1 MNQIVIGTAGH
12 IDHGKTALVK
22 ALTGVDTD
30 HLQEEKSRGMT
41 IDLGFAFLNKDI
53 TIIDVPGHEKFIRN
67 MVSGVS
73 TIHIALVVVAADDGV
88 MPQTKEHL
96 QILSLLCIP
105 QGVIV
110 LTKTDMVSD
119 PDWLDLVEMEIHEIV
134 AGTSLESAPIIRTSI
149 NPESGIS
156 ELRQALLHEAGK
168 VRFTLDRGFF
178 RLPIDRVFLK
188 TGFGIVV
195 TGTVI
200 SGSLSVGDE
209 IYCQPIGQKCKVRGL
224 QSHGEKTETVSMGDR
239 AAVNVVGIEKNQAWR
254 GAELVQ
260 SGWIAST
267 SIFIAHVQMIPG
279 IGWELKSKQRVRI
292 HLGTAEV
299 LGRVTISGKRL
310 KTGESGIML
319 IRLEKPLVAAMDD
332 RFVMRSYSPMHTIG
346 GGVILD
352 PNPKGKWNEIRNWMN
367 TLSTVRS
374 QRFNQFI
381 DRFWTQPKTEIEWG
395 RVFHCSIED
404 IQQFITENRLEIRN
418 KLVYNPEKFS
428 FAKKVFLERI
438 KQFHKQHPYR
448 KSINGDIIRKELRFS
463 ESWFT
468 MVVNDCV
475 NENLIVPIEAG
486 YALKDHEISLSSSD
500 QKKADL
506 ISEVLA
512 QSKFAPQSL
521 NDILEK
527 THLEDESILE
537 LLHVL
542 KGKEKSIE
550 IKAGLW
556 LEKSNFNKL
565 ISMLKSYFLSKE
577 KLSVPDFK
585 TLTHLTRKTAIPLL
599 EYLDKIGFTFREEN
613 ERIKGDRL

>member
-22 ALTGVDTD
+22 ALTGIDTD
-30 HLQEEKSRGMT
+30 RLQEEKSRGMT

-134 AGTSLESAPIIRTSI
+134 AGTNLESAPIIRTSV

-168 VRFTLDRGFF
+168 VRFTVDRGFF
-178 RLPIDRVFLK
+178 RLPIDRVFRK
-188 TGFGIVV
+188 IGFGIVV

-209 IYCQPIGQKCKVRGL
+209 IYCQPVGQKCKVRGL

-381 DRFWTQPKTEIEWG
+381 DRFWTQPKTEMEWG

-404 IQQFITENRLEIRN
+404 IQQVITENRLEIRN

-438 KQFHKQHPYR
+438 KHFHKQHPYR

-475 NENLIVPIEAG
+475 DENLILPIEAG
-486 YALKDHEISLSSSD
+486 YALRDHEISLSSSD

-599 EYLDKIGFTFREEN
+599 EYLDKSRFTFREEN

>member
-73 TIHIALVVVAADDGV
+73 TIHIALVVVAGDDGV

-134 AGTSLESAPIIRTSI
+134 AGTNLESAPIIRTSI

-168 VRFTLDRGFF
+168 VRFTVDRGFF
-178 RLPIDRVFLK
+178 RLPIDRVFRK
-188 TGFGIVV
+188 IGFGIVV

-267 SIFIAHVQMIPG
+267 YIFIAHVQMI
-279 IGWELKSKQRVRI
+279 
-292 HLGTAEV
+292 
-299 LGRVTISGKRL
+299 
-310 KTGESGIML
+310 
-319 IRLEKPLVAAMDD
+319 
-332 RFVMRSYSPMHTIG
+332 
-346 GGVILD
+346 
-352 PNPKGKWNEIRNWMN
+352 
-367 TLSTVRS
+367 
-374 QRFNQFI
+374 
-381 DRFWTQPKTEIEWG
+381 
-395 RVFHCSIED
+395 
-404 IQQFITENRLEIRN
+404 LEI
-418 KLVYNPEKFS
+418 
-428 FAKKVFLERI
+428 
-438 KQFHKQHPYR
+438 
-448 KSINGDIIRKELRFS
+448 
-463 ESWFT
+463 
-468 MVVNDCV
+468 
-475 NENLIVPIEAG
+475 
-486 YALKDHEISLSSSD
+486 
-500 QKKADL
+500 
-506 ISEVLA
+506 
-512 QSKFAPQSL
+512 
-521 NDILEK
+521 
-527 THLEDESILE
+527 
-537 LLHVL
+537 
-542 KGKEKSIE
+542 
-550 IKAGLW
+550 
-556 LEKSNFNKL
+556 
-565 ISMLKSYFLSKE
+565 
-577 KLSVPDFK
+577 
-585 TLTHLTRKTAIPLL
+585 
-599 EYLDKIGFTFREEN
+599 
-613 ERIKGDRL
+613 